1 MLVSGNGIYFYSS
14 CLRRGCR
21 FGTQYVRAYRTTT
34 ISPLPAQ
41 VNAAEEG
48 VSKVSRQDKTQDKE
62 RGRLTE
68 RLEQLT
74 QDALDQAGSRA
85 GKTIEDAGF
94 SEELKQRLEAKIKD
108 SQFKSENAAAF
119 AQVNM
124 PSSAGK
130 GTQMQADAQPW
141 TGQERLSDGALRML
155 NDAHKPLR
163 GPKVARPSKPSISST
178 PIDTRM
184 KKPTRK
190 SDGERLLTAKDRMT
204 AYAMSQD
211 PALTEHEREQYRK
224 QLRDRFTAGARPM
237 PGTVQGLQ
245 SLANERIEDAIARG
259 QFKNIVRGKG
269 KNIEKDY
276 NANSPFLDTTE
287 YFMNK
292 MIQKQDIVPP
302 WIEKQQELVKAAN
315 VFRGRM
321 RADWKRHAA
330 RVIASKGGSVEE
342 QVRQAEANAAAELRS
357 NPRAAKVEAISGFD
371 SEGRLS
377 KVTMKEDATSAE
389 TKISVTEDLA
399 EEVPKMA
406 VTSDAPSSLSSGTPS
421 LSSSSS
427 ASASAPPLSI
437 PLGVF
442 RDPDWEKA
450 ERAYHTLAIS
460 ELNSKTR
467 SYNLQAPELAKKP
480 YFSLDRELRSCFADV
495 APQLPGEILERARR
509 PEKIRVEVIGH
520 HPGGVLSKFGGK
532 KVAVYDERKPQ
543 YGFKEFWRDLWGQR
557 ANA

>member
-1 MLVSGNGIYFYSS
+1 MVVSPRYFFICSS
-14 CLRRGCR
+14 CLKRGR
-21 FGTQYVRAYRTTT
+21 GLRPHHARTFNLTT
-34 ISPLPAQ
+34 LSPRQ
-41 VNAAEEG
+41 VQAPQHDDEG
-48 VSKVSRQDKTQDKE
+48 ATDTNSAREFQSEQ

-74 QDALDQAGSRA
+74 EESIEQAGSRA
-85 GKTIEDAGF
+85 SKTIEEAGF
-94 SEELKQRLEAKIKD
+94 SDELRQRLEAKIKD
-108 SQFKSENAAAF
+108 AQFKSDNAAAF
-119 AQVNM
+119 AQVEM
-124 PSSAGK
+124 PSSAGR

-141 TGQERLSDGALRML
+141 TGQESLSDAALRML

-163 GPKVARPSKPSISST
+163 GLKVVRPSSSQA
-178 PIDTRM
+178 PAAPVDLRM
-184 KKPTRK
+184 KKPARR
-190 SDGERLLTAKDRMT
+190 SDGQRLLTAKDRMS

-211 PALTEHEREQYRK
+211 PALSEHEREQYRK

-259 QFKNIVRGKG
+259 QFKNIARGKG

-302 WIEKQQELVKAAN
+302 WIEKQQELVKTAN
-315 VFRGRM
+315 VFRSRM

-330 RVIASKGGSVEE
+330 RVIASRGGSLES
-342 QVRQAEANAAAELRS
+342 QVQRAEAYAAAEMAS
-357 NPRAAKVEAISGFD
+357 NPRASKTEAISGFD

-377 KVTMKEDATSAE
+377 KLMVKEDVESTE
-389 TKISVTEDLA
+389 TKISVSEGLA
-399 EEVPKMA
+399 EEAPKVEA
-406 VTSDAPSSLSSGTPS
+406 ATAAPSSPQPEAMSPSSTLSDPAPS
-421 LSSSSS
+421 PS
-427 ASASAPPLSI
+427 AS
-437 PLGVF
+437 LGVF

-450 ERAYHTLAIS
+450 ERAYHTVAIS
-460 ELNSKTR
+460 DLNNQTR

-480 YFSLDRELRSCFADV
+480 YFSLERELRSCYADV
-495 APQLPGEILERARR
+495 ARQLPGEILERARR
-509 PEKIRVEVIGH
+509 PEKVRVEVIGH

-543 YGFKEFWRDLWGQR
+543 YGFKQFWKDLWGQR

>member
-1 MLVSGNGIYFYSS
+1 MVVSGNGTHFYSS

-21 FGTQYVRAYRTTT
+21 FGEQHVRAFRTTT
-34 ISPLPAQ
+34 VLPRPAQ
-41 VNAAEEG
+41 VNAAEKD
-48 VSKVSRQDKTQDKE
+48 VSNTARQEKTEDKE

-74 QDALDQAGSRA
+74 EDALDQAGGRA

-94 SEELKQRLEAKIKD
+94 SEELKQRLQAKIKD
-108 SQFKSENAAAF
+108 TQFRAENAAAF

-130 GTQMQADAQPW
+130 GTQMQANAQPW
-141 TGQERLSDGALRML
+141 TGHEPLSDAALRML

-163 GPKVARPSKPSISST
+163 GPKVARPSKPSTSST

-184 KKPTRK
+184 KKPARK

-269 KNIEKDY
+269 KNIERDY
-276 NANSPFLDTTE
+276 NASSPFLDTTE

-302 WIEKQQELVKAAN
+302 WIEKQQELVKTAN

-330 RVIASKGGSVEE
+330 RVIASKGGSLEE
-342 QVRQAEANAAAELRS
+342 QVRQAEAYAAAELRS

-377 KVTMKEDATSAE
+377 KVTMKEDATSVE

-399 EEVPKMA
+399 EEVPTMA
-406 VTSDAPSSLSSGTPS
+406 VTSDAPSSLSPGTPS
-421 LSSSSS
+421 PSSSSS
-427 ASASAPPLSI
+427 ATAPPSSL
-437 PLGVF
+437 PLGLF
-442 RDPDWEKA
+442 RDPDWEQA
-450 ERAYHTLAIS
+450 ERAYHTVAIS
-460 ELNSKTR
+460 ELNSQTR

-495 APQLPGEILERARR
+495 APQLPGEMLERARR

-532 KVAVYDERKPQ
+532 KVAVYDERKPH